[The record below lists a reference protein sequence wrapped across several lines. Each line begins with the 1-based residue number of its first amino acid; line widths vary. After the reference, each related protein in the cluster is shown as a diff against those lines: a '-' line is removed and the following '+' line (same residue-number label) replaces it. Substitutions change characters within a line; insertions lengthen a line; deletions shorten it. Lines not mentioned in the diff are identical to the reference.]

1 MSEWIFNNQLNQSF
15 KQTDEGVIEW
25 RPKAAPTTSS
35 GKKRWKARPLRQNDV
50 YFVHA
55 HFDVSTETITLR
67 FYEWSSSKNTLV
79 KRKPDEVFDYNLR
92 GEFSVLSRAVFC
104 NYQLFNWYS
113 SHISNPDGVYGMQ
126 LSKIQKT
133 IVQYWN
139 FSRGGAT
146 HAPGFR
152 EAVASTIDRD
162 AVFLNAKPS
171 TGFCGMT
178 LGADLLSFTSRDYRY
193 VLTVYDA
200 VRKVN
205 VIEQEITNIQVGGF
219 LSSGGQYDNISESL
233 YLVGSLESENRGAIY
248 KLQSPFTSAPQRITP
263 VLWSTQEQRFLM
275 SLARD
280 EDERFLLSQLSGT
293 LFSTEVQGFTVDG
306 ARRQLIYWYRSR
318 NLGGHLIAVSY
329 NLDTAEP
336 RLLVVTPA
344 ALIGGSGG
352 DEGLIVFTITDIY
365 QVSDEYI
372 MVIMVNNI
380 FRISISSEVSVLN
393 ISPDDLVAL
402 DTDISIKATT
412 DKPL

>member
-15 KQTDEGVIEW
+15 KQTGEGVIEW
-25 RPKAAPTTSS
+25 RPKAAPATSS

-55 HFDVSTETITLR
+55 YFDVSTETITLR

-92 GEFSVLSRAVFC
+92 GEFGTLSRAVFC

-113 SHISNPDGVYGMQ
+113 SHILDSDSIYGIQ

-139 FSRGGAT
+139 LSREGVT
-146 HAPGFR
+146 HVPGFR
-152 EAVASTIDRD
+152 ETVATTSD
-162 AVFLNAKPS
+162 AVYLYAKPS
-171 TGFCGMT
+171 TSFCGMT
-178 LGADLLSFTSRDYRY
+178 LGADLLSLTSSDYRY
-193 VLTVYDA
+193 ILTVYDA

-248 KLQSPFTSAPQRITP
+248 KLQSPFTIAPQRITP

-293 LFSTEVQGFTVDG
+293 LFSTELRGFTVDG

-336 RLLVVTPA
+336 RLLVVTPT
-344 ALIGGSGG
+344 ALIGGSEV
-352 DEGLIVFTITDIY
+352 DEGSIVFTITDIY

-372 MVIMVNNI
+372 MVIMINNI

-393 ISPDDLVAL
+393 ISPDELVAL